1 VIRSGEFEMIASNVS
16 HLDHARLPIRVG
28 FYTAHAIGLRVGQGG
43 PLLLHHS
50 RLRVGPF

>member
-1 VIRSGEFEMIASNVS
+1 MIASNVS